1 MIDTFQDD
9 KSWKILETQ
18 FISDDQHHLETIL
31 TQGNGYLS
39 TRGTLEERF
48 INDRQATLIHGLWDD
63 VPISFTELANAPDW
77 TSFEIWINGQLF
89 SISQGVVS
97 NYERHLDLR
106 TGILYR
112 RLTWSPDDGL
122 NNFEISFERY
132 ASLNNQHLLV
142 SKVHITPLCSSTKVR
157 FRTSLNSH
165 VENENYLHWNL
176 QYQKSLKNKIDL
188 LVATRKTKKFL
199 AMSSYVMVNQPCT
212 KFQNNDSRGCPGVVG
227 SVDVNKGVTLVIQK
241 FTGISTD
248 RDADDPMRLAQQVA
262 LEAVE
267 IGYQGLY
274 ENNLQAWVRFWNK
287 SDIIIEGDDKAQLAI
302 RHALFQLRIAAPT
315 HDEKAS
321 IGAKTLS
328 GFGYKGHVFW
338 DTEIFILP
346 FFTLTHPEIARNML
360 LYRYNTLPG
369 ARRKAA
375 KNGFN
380 GAQFAWESAE
390 TGDEVTPPW
399 VPDFQNPLQLI
410 RIWTGDIEIHIS
422 SDIAY
427 AQYQYWQMT
436 GDDEFWKN
444 NGVPSLL
451 ETAMFWGDRAEY
463 EPDGYSYRDVIGPDE
478 YHEHVDNNVYTNR
491 MAQWHL
497 ETAIKSI
504 EWLSDKF
511 PKDAEKIIAELD
523 LTPEKLDQWRHIS
536 NNIVILQDPKTGL
549 FEQFEGFFKL
559 KDLDWANFG
568 NRTKSIQ
575 ELLGIE
581 GANKHQVIK
590 QADVIMMLCLF
601 KHEYDSKTWKAN
613 WDYYNPR
620 TDHTYGSSLGP
631 AIQAWA
637 ACEMGQPDLAY
648 EHFLRSAMADLENVR
663 GNAEDGIHAAS
674 AGGLWQAIT
683 FGFAGLNF
691 NGKSP
696 TINSRIPSHWERLK
710 FSIEYRGKRYSI
722 EIQPDKSSVT
732 KIEPQNPPPK
742 RNHPH

>member
-227 SVDVNKGVTLVIQK
+227 SVDVNKGETLVIQK

-248 RDADDPMRLAQQVA
+248 RDSDDPMRLAQRVA

-451 ETAMFWGDRAEY
+451 ETAIFWGDRAEY

-523 LTPEKLDQWRHIS
+523 LTPEIT
-536 NNIVILQDPKTGL
+536 IL
-549 FEQFEGFFKL
+549 
-559 KDLDWANFG
+559 
-568 NRTKSIQ
+568 
-575 ELLGIE
+575 
-581 GANKHQVIK
+581 
-590 QADVIMMLCLF
+590 
-601 KHEYDSKTWKAN
+601 
-613 WDYYNPR
+613 
-620 TDHTYGSSLGP
+620 
-631 AIQAWA
+631 
-637 ACEMGQPDLAY
+637 
-648 EHFLRSAMADLENVR
+648 
-663 GNAEDGIHAAS
+663 
-674 AGGLWQAIT
+674 
-683 FGFAGLNF
+683 
-691 NGKSP
+691 
-696 TINSRIPSHWERLK
+696 
-710 FSIEYRGKRYSI
+710 
-722 EIQPDKSSVT
+722 
-732 KIEPQNPPPK
+732 
-742 RNHPH
+742 